1 MRLPATK
8 PFGAL
13 ESRMGLLN
21 ELRVAFNTLIPCP
34 AVSSTLE
41 LDGHYHLLNR
51 EFKCTR
57 GSRTSRWP
65 QNQREE
71 PSVETEIENKCK
83 IRLKNLDKKT

>member
-8 PFGAL
+8 AFGAL
-13 ESRMGLLN
+13 ESCMGLLK
-21 ELRVAFNTLIPCP
+21 ELRVAFNTLIPCL

-41 LDGHYHLLNR
+41 LDGHYCLLNR

-65 QNQREE
+65 RNQREE
-71 PSVETEIENKCK
+71 PSVETEKKCK
-83 IRLKNLDKKT
+83 VRLKNLD